1 MNFKHASGDLKSLVK
16 SNLIMKSR
24 LTRKRFRCIKIFAIN
39 VYLQHCFY
47 WQDYPMFTAKTMFSA
62 IYDGTAHIAQQKNLS
77 HYDNDIVGEIQSDT
91 ELRGHDKLAVIDT
104 NFLLHMT
111 MSH

>member
-1 MNFKHASGDLKSLVK
+1 
-16 SNLIMKSR
+16 
-24 LTRKRFRCIKIFAIN
+24 
-39 VYLQHCFY
+39 
-47 WQDYPMFTAKTMFSA
+47 MFSA

-77 HYDNDIVGEIQSDT
+77 HYDNGNIGKIQSDT
-91 ELRGHDKLAVIDT
+91 ELRGHDKLAVIDS